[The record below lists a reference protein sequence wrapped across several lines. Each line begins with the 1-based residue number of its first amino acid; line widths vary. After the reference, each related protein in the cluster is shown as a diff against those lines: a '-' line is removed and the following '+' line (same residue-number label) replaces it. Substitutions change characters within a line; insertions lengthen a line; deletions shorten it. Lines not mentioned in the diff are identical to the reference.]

1 MVCTAL
7 DADVDE
13 AGSAKPRGGVEGGGH
28 AIDRGIETG
37 RQWLVIGY
45 RCKDESTPGPQ
56 GSSDVAKAG
65 AGIGPEVKVVHAEH
79 LVKAVVGNRQGY
91 SIAVIKR
98 DQAGC
103 NGFRVVMGRDCDHG
117 RRHLDAAHLR
127 AGGGEQPKGSAGAK
141 ADLANP
147 LARAGREQLDGDAID
162 VGGLGSPDPSQ

>member
-1 MVCTAL
+1 M
-7 DADVDE
+7 
-13 AGSAKPRGGVEGGGH
+13 
-28 AIDRGIETG
+28 
-37 RQWLVIGY
+37 
-45 RCKDESTPGPQ
+45 
-56 GSSDVAKAG
+56 
-65 AGIGPEVKVVHAEH
+65 HAEH

-91 SIAVIKR
+91 SIAMIKR